1 MIRLIRLHV
10 EGRDLGI
17 LSFIVGFAIG
27 AGILGLPVVFGS
39 TGAGFLPSVSML
51 VIVLVFQIITALYI
65 IEGIMTYGSKEL
77 PKIVKDGLG
86 SVASTVTYVFVA
98 VYLLG
103 AMTAYVVFGGV
114 AITTLSHSLIPSWGG
129 TVIYWLLGVAI
140 TLGGVRA
147 IASAEKVMVAL
158 IVGLLGINVLLLVR
172 SPQASIQN
180 LAWGDWSRIL
190 DVFGVVL
197 FAYAIHAALP
207 TAYRTMGGRSN
218 YPALISAGMGIS
230 ALVYM
235 IWSAAYMS
243 VLEPADFHEAF
254 VGTLSGKV
262 YHGLDGLPAPV
273 AVAELGILPILYI
286 IGFVFGFLTTFTS
299 FIAASHALTEIN
311 SDCFAGTRLTPNECL
326 ALTTVPPLIIAL
338 LNLGSFID
346 WLNFAGA
353 VGAAIFTGIVPC
365 ALAIKLRITKPEG
378 FKPLVP
384 GGLVTATITLA
395 FYLAG
400 MIWYVLTCFMA

>member
-1 MIRLIRLHV
+1 MIRLIRLRV

-17 LSFIVGFAIG
+17 LSFVVGFAIG
-27 AGILGLPVVFGS
+27 AGILGLPIVFGS
-39 TGAGFLPSVSML
+39 TGAGFLPSMSML
-51 VIVLVFQIITALYI
+51 VIVLVFQIVTALYI
-65 IEGIMTYGSKEL
+65 IEGIMVYRSKEL

-86 SVASTVTYVFVA
+86 NVASAVTYVFVA

-103 AMTAYVVFGGV
+103 AMTAYLVFGGV
-114 AITTLSHSLIPSWGG
+114 AFTTLSHSLIPSWAG

-140 TLGGVRA
+140 TLGGARA
-147 IASAEKVMVAL
+147 IASAEKLMVAL
-158 IVGLLGINVLLLVR
+158 IIGLLGINVLLLAG
-172 SPQASIQN
+172 SPRASIQN
-180 LAWGDWSRIL
+180 LAWGDWSRAL

-218 YPALISAGMGIS
+218 YPVVVSAGMGLS
-230 ALVYM
+230 ALVYV

-243 VLEPADFHEAF
+243 VLGPEDFHRAF
-254 VGTLSGKV
+254 IGALSGKV
-262 YHGLDGLPAPV
+262 YQGLDGLPAPV
-273 AVAELGILPILYI
+273 AVAELGILPILYV
-286 IGFVFGFLTTFTS
+286 IGYVFGFLTTFTS

-311 SDCFAGTRLTPNECL
+311 SDCFAATRLSIKECL
-326 ALTTVPPLIIAL
+326 ILTTVPALALAL

-365 ALAIKLRITKPEG
+365 ALAVKLRITKPKG
-378 FKPLVP
+378 FTPLVP
-384 GGLVTATITLA
+384 GGLVTAIITLA

-400 MIWYVLTCFMA
+400 MIWYVITCFMV